1 MNEQYEPQ
9 SFAELYPG
17 RFLTAIDLGDNRP
30 TVTIDRVWIEA
41 LEGEKGTEDK
51 VIVAF
56 AGKKKAYV
64 LPKINAISLAKMF
77 GPDVRAWR
85 GRRVV
90 LYATADLMPIKRGER
105 CVRIWGSPDIDRDV
119 AVEWKPAKRSMQRWT
134 LHATGSKV
142 QPPADEPEPF
152 FEDAAAPGGP
162 A

>member
-1 MNEQYEPQ
+1 MSEQYEPQ

-30 TVTIDRVWIEA
+30 TVTIEKVWIEA

-56 AGKKKAYV
+56 VGKKKAYV

-77 GPDVRAWR
+77 GPDVKAWR

-105 CVRIWGSPDIDRDV
+105 CVRIWGSPDLDRDV

-134 LHATGSKV
+134 LHAIASKP
-142 QPPADEPEPF
+142 QAPTEPLEQFMPPQES
-152 FEDAAAPGGP
+152 
-162 A
+162 